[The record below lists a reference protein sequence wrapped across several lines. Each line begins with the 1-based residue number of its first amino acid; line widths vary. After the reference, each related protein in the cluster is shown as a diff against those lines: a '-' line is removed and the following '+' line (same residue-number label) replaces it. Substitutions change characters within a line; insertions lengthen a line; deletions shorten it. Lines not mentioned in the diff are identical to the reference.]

1 LAKNLLLLF
10 IAVVA
15 VSWAAIFIKFTGAPP
30 LATAFYR
37 MSFATLFVLPLALRK
52 SLPEL
57 PKLKGKILIL
67 TLLSGVFLGFH
78 FATWIASLDYTSISN
93 SVVLVTTQPI
103 FVAILSH
110 FLLKEKINLAILFAI
125 VLALLGSF
133 IISGGDF
140 KVGKANFLGDVL
152 ALIGAIMAAAYLLCG
167 RVVRQELSLITYI
180 STVYF
185 ISALVLGIL
194 CLFWGAPLYPYAP
207 KTFLWFIFLG
217 LIPTVIGHSL
227 YNWALKYLKAYL
239 VGMSILGEPVGAT
252 ILAYL
257 IFKQIPPTLTYLGA
271 AAIFAGIFLVFR
283 SHKGARAQNNPSP
296 TDLAA

>member
-1 LAKNLLLLF
+1 LARNFLLLL

-37 MSFATLFVLPLALRK
+37 MSFATLFILPLAIRK
-52 SLPEL
+52 SLPEIL
-57 PKLKGKILIL
+57 RLKGKVLIL

-78 FATWIASLDYTSISN
+78 FATWIASLDYTSIPN

-110 FLLKEKINLAILFAI
+110 LLLKEKISLTILFAI
-125 VLALLGSF
+125 LLALLGSF

-140 KVGKANFLGDVL
+140 QVGKANLLGDIL

-180 STVYF
+180 FMVYF
-185 ISALVLGIL
+185 ISALVLGFL
-194 CLFWGAPLYPYAP
+194 CIIWGTPLYPYPA
-207 KTFLWFIFLG
+207 KTFVWFILLG

-252 ILAYL
+252 ILAYFF
-257 IFKQIPPTLTYLGA
+257 FKQIPPTLTYLGA
-271 AAIFAGIFLVFR
+271 AAIFAGIFLVFW
-283 SHKGARAQNNPSP
+283 SQKGILPDACISE
-296 TDLAA
+296 

>member
-1 LAKNLLLLF
+1 MAKNLLLLF
-10 IAVVA
+10 IAIVA
-15 VSWAAIFIKFTGAPP
+15 VSWASIFIKFTGAPP

-37 MSFATLFVLPLALRK
+37 MSFATVFILPLALRK
-52 SLPEL
+52 SLPEIA
-57 PKLKGKILIL
+57 KLKGKILHL

-110 FLLKEKINLAILFAI
+110 LLLKERINLTILFAI
-125 VLALLGSF
+125 LLALLGSF

-140 KVGKANFLGDVL
+140 KVGAANFFGDAL
-152 ALIGAIMAAAYLLCG
+152 ALVGAIMAAAYLLCG
-167 RVVRQELSLITYI
+167 RVVRQKLSLVTYI
-180 STVYF
+180 FTVYF
-185 ISALVLGIL
+185 ISALVLGFL
-194 CLFWGAPLYPYAP
+194 CIIWGTPLYPYPAD
-207 KTFLWFIFLG
+207 TFLWFILLG

-252 ILAYL
+252 ILAYF
-257 IFKQIPPTLTYLGA
+257 IFRQIPPTLTYVGA
-271 AAIFAGIFLVFR
+271 AAIFTGIFLVFWSQKKIQR
-283 SHKGARAQNNPSP
+283 
-296 TDLAA
+296 

>member
-37 MSFATLFVLPLALRK
+37 MSFATLFILPLAIRK
-52 SLPEL
+52 SLPEIL
-57 PKLKGKILIL
+57 RLKGKILIL

-78 FATWIASLDYTSISN
+78 FATWITSLDYTSISN
-93 SVVLVTTQPI
+93 SVVLVTSQPV

-110 FLLKEKINLAILFAI
+110 LLLKEKINLTILFAI
-125 VLALLGSF
+125 LLALLGSF

-140 KVGKANFLGDVL
+140 QIGKANFFGDVL
-152 ALIGAIMAAAYLLCG
+152 ALIGAITAAAYLLCG
-167 RVVRQELSLITYI
+167 RVVRQKLSLITYI
-180 STVYF
+180 FAVYF
-185 ISALVLGIL
+185 ASALVLGIL
-194 CLFWGAPLYPYAP
+194 CIIWGTPLYPYP
-207 KTFLWFIFLG
+207 SRTFLWFILLG

-252 ILAYL
+252 VLAYFV
-257 IFKQIPPTLTYLGA
+257 FKQIPPTATYLGA
-271 AAIFAGIFLVFR
+271 TAIFAGIFLVLWSQKR
-283 SHKGARAQNNPSP
+283 IQR
-296 TDLAA
+296 

>member
-1 LAKNLLLLF
+1 M
-10 IAVVA
+10 
-15 VSWAAIFIKFTGAPP
+15 SWASIFIRFTGAPP

-37 MSFATLFVLPLALRK
+37 MSFATVILLPLALRK
-52 SLPEL
+52 CLPEI

-67 TLLSGVFLGFH
+67 TLLSGIFLGFH

-110 FLLKEKINLAILFAI
+110 LLLKEKINLTILFA
-125 VLALLGSF
+125 VLLALLGSF

-140 KVGKANFLGDVL
+140 QVGKANFLGDIL

-167 RVVRQELSLITYI
+167 RVVRQKLSLITYI
-180 STVYF
+180 FTVYF
-185 ISALVLGIL
+185 ISALVLGFL
-194 CLFWGAPLYPYAP
+194 CIIWGTPLHPYPS
-207 KTFLWFIFLG
+207 KTFLWFILLG

-257 IFKQIPPTLTYLGA
+257 IFKQTPPTLTYLGA
-271 AAIFAGIFLVFR
+271 AAIFTGIFLVFW
-283 SHKGARAQNNPSP
+283 SQKGARAQNNPSP
-296 TDLAA
+296 TDAAT

>member
-1 LAKNLLLLF
+1 MTKNLFLLF

-15 VSWAAIFIKFTGAPP
+15 VSWASIFIKFTGSPP

-37 MSFATLFVLPLALRK
+37 MSFATLFILPLALRK
-52 SLPEL
+52 SLPEIL
-57 PKLKGKILIL
+57 RLKGKILIL
-67 TLLSGVFLGFH
+67 TLFSGIFLGFH

-110 FLLKEKINLAILFAI
+110 LLLKEKINLTILFAI
-125 VLALLGSF
+125 LLALLGSF

-140 KVGKANFLGDVL
+140 EAGKANFLGDVL

-167 RVVRQELSLITYI
+167 RVVRQKLSLITYI
-180 STVYF
+180 FTVYF

-194 CLFWGAPLYPYAP
+194 CIIWGTPLHPYPA
-207 KTFLWFIFLG
+207 KTFLWFILLG

-257 IFKQIPPTLTYLGA
+257 IFKQIPPTLTYVGA
-271 AAIFAGIFLVFR
+271 AAIFTGIFLVFW
-283 SHKGARAQNNPSP
+283 SQKGARAQNNPSP
-296 TDLAA
+296 TDTRT

>member
-15 VSWAAIFIKFTGAPP
+15 VSWASIFIKFTGAPP

-37 MSFATLFVLPLALRK
+37 MSFATIFLLPLAVRK

-110 FLLKEKINLAILFAI
+110 LLLKEKINLTILFA
-125 VLALLGSF
+125 VLLALLGSF

-140 KVGKANFLGDVL
+140 QVGKENFFGDVL

-180 STVYF
+180 FTVYF

-194 CLFWGAPLYPYAP
+194 CLFWGTPLYPYAP
-207 KTFLWFIFLG
+207 KTFLWFILLG

-252 ILAYL
+252 ILAYF
-257 IFKQIPPTLTYLGA
+257 IFKQVPPTLTYLGA
-271 AAIFAGIFLVFR
+271 AAIFAGIFLVFW
-283 SHKGARAQNNPSP
+283 SQKGARA
-296 TDLAA
+296 

>member
-1 LAKNLLLLF
+1 MAKNLLLLF

-37 MSFATLFVLPLALRK
+37 MSFATLFILPLAIRK
-52 SLPEL
+52 SLPEIL
-57 PKLKGKILIL
+57 RLKGKILIL

-93 SVVLVTTQPI
+93 SVVLVTTQPV

-110 FLLKEKINLAILFAI
+110 LLLKEKINLTILFA
-125 VLALLGSF
+125 VLLALLGSF

-140 KVGKANFLGDVL
+140 QVGKANFFGDIL
-152 ALIGAIMAAAYLLCG
+152 ALIGAITAAAYLLCG
-167 RVVRQELSLITYI
+167 RVVRQKLSLITYI
-180 STVYF
+180 FAVYF
-185 ISALVLGIL
+185 VSALVLGIL
-194 CLFWGAPLYPYAP
+194 CITWGTPLYPYP
-207 KTFLWFIFLG
+207 SKTFLWFILLG
-217 LIPTVIGHSL
+217 LIPTVIGHTL

-252 ILAYL
+252 VLAYF
-257 IFKQIPPTLTYLGA
+257 IFKQTPPALTYLGA
-271 AAIFAGIFLVFR
+271 TAIFVGIFLVFW
-283 SHKGARAQNNPSP
+283 SQKKTQA
-296 TDLAA
+296 